1 MLFASSRFL
10 RYIRNLYQTPFCS
23 SQAGNTKTHHA
34 SKQGSQSTPYE
45 YTLVISRDRQT
56 AEKPKKPKSYP
67 PLLVYP
73 EVRYFFV
80 LIPKEFKNE
89 FLKAEKA
96 EKAFFY
102 FKSRFLKK

>member
-1 MLFASSRFL
+1 MERA
-10 RYIRNLYQTPFCS
+10 RYL
-23 SQAGNTKTHHA
+23 
-34 SKQGSQSTPYE
+34 
-45 YTLVISRDRQT
+45 LVISRDRQT
-56 AEKPKKPKSYP
+56 AEKPKKPKFYL

-96 EKAFFY
+96 EKAYFY
-102 FKSRFLKK
+102 FKSRFKKKMIVFLKKRLIFLKNRFFTEKSLVFFWKNA